1 MNIVELYI
9 NNRLCDTAADFS
21 VRLNRQLL
29 KPDEL
34 NTKDAQYSYS
44 ITLPPTS
51 NNHEVFNYSN
61 IEETRDKFNREYH
74 AELIINSVRVFKGLF
89 RMSAITRSYYK
100 GNLYIPAVKSIKGI
114 FDFNGKPLSIAKVS
128 NELPGL
134 SVLNYKNQRLTILD
148 NYFTLLI
155 DGGSHYT
162 EVEDYLTPDQYEA
175 LNGAIMAMF
184 NGDLYYVAELSGYD
198 PMGRNKTKIKLIR
211 KI

>member
-61 IEETRDKFNREYH
+61 IEETRDKFNREYR
-74 AELIINSVRVFKGLF
+74 AELIINSVRV
-89 RMSAITRSYYK
+89 
-100 GNLYIPAVKSIKGI
+100 
-114 FDFNGKPLSIAKVS
+114 
-128 NELPGL
+128 
-134 SVLNYKNQRLTILD
+134 
-148 NYFTLLI
+148 
-155 DGGSHYT
+155 
-162 EVEDYLTPDQYEA
+162 
-175 LNGAIMAMF
+175 F